1 MEGRKGRWEGRKCG
15 TKKKADQ
22 GKAEDPPPS
31 PRLGSGGSGGG
42 KPLAGTR
49 EPHTLTCPSP
59 SPPARRRLRAAAGR
73 ARTHGARTR
82 AASRFPELALRPF
95 SPSPAHSKPGARS
108 VAAAVAAAQLP
119 WPPPPRETLPRPLP
133 LRPPGRRFSVV
144 SGPSLPHPAQVLSG
158 PIDKRLRFRRPG

>member
-1 MEGRKGRWEGRKCG
+1 MGGREVRGEEEGRRGKSRRPPTPPK
-15 TKKKADQ
+15 DQ
-22 GKAEDPPPS
+22 VG
-31 PRLGSGGSGGG
+31 LGGSGGG

-49 EPHTLTCPSP
+49 ESHTLTCPSP

-73 ARTHGARTR
+73 ARTQGARTR
-82 AASRFPELALRPF
+82 TAGLFLELALRPF

-108 VAAAVAAAQLP
+108 VAAAVASAQLP

-144 SGPSLPHPAQVLSG
+144 SRPSLPHPAQVLSG
-158 PIDKRLRFRRPG
+158 PIDERLRVRRLG